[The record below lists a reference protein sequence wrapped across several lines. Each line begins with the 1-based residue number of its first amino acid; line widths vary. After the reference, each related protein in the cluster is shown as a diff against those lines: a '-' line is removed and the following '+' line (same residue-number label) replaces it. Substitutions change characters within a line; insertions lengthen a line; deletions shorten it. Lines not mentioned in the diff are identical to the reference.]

1 MNSNIYSKLLN
12 FIVLL
17 GIVVTFMLLVGTPL
31 ILTAFFK
38 ANFVPMSFYLIMSIA
53 TCIYIC
59 ALPYVIALFKLKKLC
74 SLIVKNNPF
83 SLDSVKSLKIIA
95 ICAFSEIVTFICCI
109 KYLEHTIDFFKH
121 FVYGGPIIVVTFLSI
136 SIGVLCL
143 VLSRLFDAAI
153 KIKEENEFTI

>member
-17 GIVVTFMLLVGTPL
+17 GIVVTFMLLLATPL

-38 ANFVPMSFYLIMSIA
+38 ANFVQISFCLIMSIA
-53 TCIYIC
+53 ACIYVC
-59 ALPYVIALFKLKKLC
+59 ALPYVVALFKLKKIC

-95 ICAFSEIVTFICCI
+95 ICAFSEIVTFTCCI
-109 KYLEHTIDFFKH
+109 KYLEHTIDFFKN